1 MIDRT
6 RSLAHAIGR
15 RILILDGAMGT
26 MIQGYQ
32 LNEADYRGERFKDWP
47 QDVKGNNDLLSL
59 TRPDVI
65 REIHENYLAAGA
77 DILET
82 NTFNAQRIS
91 LADYHMGE
99 LTREMNLAAA
109 MLAREAAD
117 KFSTADKPRFV
128 AGILGPTSK
137 TASISPSVSDPG
149 ARNISFD
156 ELVEAYTEQIAAL
169 VEGGVHLLMVE
180 TIFDTLNA
188 KAALFAIEQFF
199 DQTPPSPLKGEGP
212 GVRVKLPVMI
222 SGTITDASGRTLSG
236 QTTEAFWNSIRHV
249 RPFSVGLNCALGPKQ
264 MRAFVEEMSRVANC
278 HVSSHPNA
286 GLPNAF
292 GGYDETPAQMAEE
305 VREWAQSGFLNIV
318 GGCCGTTPDHIK
330 AMAEAV

>member
-199 DQTPPSPLKGEGP
+199 DQG
-212 GVRVKLPVMI
+212 
-222 SGTITDASGRTLSG
+222 A
-236 QTTEAFWNSIRHV
+236 TTSCR
-249 RPFSVGLNCALGPKQ
+249 
-264 MRAFVEEMSRVANC
+264 
-278 HVSSHPNA
+278 
-286 GLPNAF
+286 
-292 GGYDETPAQMAEE
+292 
-305 VREWAQSGFLNIV
+305 
-318 GGCCGTTPDHIK
+318 
-330 AMAEAV
+330 